1 VRIRKE
7 NALSLSFFLNFII
20 HIGKTMNNKTD
31 FSIGMGILLLCAVM
45 FQQIMLLPP
54 PEGSE
59 PFSARSFP
67 LGITIF
73 LSILSI
79 LLICSSFK
87 KQAAA
92 SAWPESAILAK
103 IGLMALAIFLY
114 VMAFM
119 FIGEFSIQHAWPVGV
134 VFIASTIVF
143 LFAAQLVTGYRNIA
157 KISLIS
163 VTASVL
169 FYFIFVHFFKVPLP

>member
-1 VRIRKE
+1 MRIRKG
-7 NALSLSFFLNFII
+7 NALSLSFFINFII

-92 SAWPESAILAK
+92 SAWPESTILAK

-163 VTASVL
+163 ITASVL

>member
-143 LFAAQLVTGYRNIA
+143 LFAAQFVTGYRNIA

>member
-1 VRIRKE
+1 
-7 NALSLSFFLNFII
+7 
-20 HIGKTMNNKTD
+20 MNNKTD
-31 FSIGMGILLLCAVM
+31 FSIGIGILLLCAVM
-45 FQQIMLLPP
+45 FRQIMLLPP

-59 PFSARSFP
+59 LFSARSFP

-73 LSILSI
+73 LSILSV
-79 LLICSSFK
+79 LLIFSSYK

-92 SAWPESAILAK
+92 SAWPESAILSK

-119 FIGEFSIQHAWPVGV
+119 FIGEFSIQRAWPAGA
-134 VFIASTIVF
+134 VFIAATTVF
-143 LFAAQLVTGYRNIA
+143 LSAAQLVTGYRNLA

-163 VTASVL
+163 VTATIS

>member
-1 VRIRKE
+1 MRIRKE

>member
-1 VRIRKE
+1 
-7 NALSLSFFLNFII
+7 
-20 HIGKTMNNKTD
+20 MNNKTD
-31 FSIGMGILLLCAVM
+31 FSIGIGILLLCAVM
-45 FQQIMLLPP
+45 FRQIMLLPP

-59 PFSARSFP
+59 LFSTRSFP

-73 LSILSI
+73 LSILSV
-79 LLICSSFK
+79 LLIFSSFK

-92 SAWPESAILAK
+92 SAWPESAILSK

-119 FIGEFSIQHAWPVGV
+119 FIGEFSIQHAWPAGA
-134 VFIASTIVF
+134 VFIAATTVF
-143 LFAAQLVTGYRNIA
+143 LSAAQLVTGYRNLA

-163 VTASVL
+163 VTATIS

>member
-1 VRIRKE
+1 MRIRKE

-79 LLICSSFK
+79 LLICSSFQ

-92 SAWPESAILAK
+92 SAWPESTILAK

-134 VFIASTIVF
+134 VFITSTIVF

>member
-1 VRIRKE
+1 MRIRKE

-59 PFSARSFP
+59 LFSARSFP

>member
-1 VRIRKE
+1 MRIRKE

-103 IGLMALAIFLY
+103 IGLMVLAIFLY

>member
-1 VRIRKE
+1 MRIRKG
-7 NALSLSFFLNFII
+7 NALSLSFFINFII

-87 KQAAA
+87 KQAVA

-114 VMAFM
+114 VMVFM

>member
-1 VRIRKE
+1 MRIRKG
-7 NALSLSFFLNFII
+7 NALSLSFFINFII

>member
-1 VRIRKE
+1 MRIRKE

-119 FIGEFSIQHAWPVGV
+119 FRGEFSIQHAWPVGV

>member
-1 VRIRKE
+1 MRIRKE

-143 LFAAQLVTGYRNIA
+143 LFAAQFVTGYRNIA

>member
-1 VRIRKE
+1 MRIRKE

-169 FYFIFVHFFKVPLP
+169 FYFIFVHFFKVPLA

>member
-1 VRIRKE
+1 MRIRKE

-103 IGLMALAIFLY
+103 
-114 VMAFM
+114 
-119 FIGEFSIQHAWPVGV
+119 SD
-134 VFIASTIVF
+134 
-143 LFAAQLVTGYRNIA
+143 
-157 KISLIS
+157 
-163 VTASVL
+163 
-169 FYFIFVHFFKVPLP
+169 

>member
-1 VRIRKE
+1 MAGIRH
-7 NALSLSFFLNFII
+7 F
-20 HIGKTMNNKTD
+20 G
-31 FSIGMGILLLCAVM
+31 
-45 FQQIMLLPP
+45 
-54 PEGSE
+54 
-59 PFSARSFP
+59 
-67 LGITIF
+67 
-73 LSILSI
+73 
-79 LLICSSFK
+79 
-87 KQAAA
+87 
-92 SAWPESAILAK
+92 K